1 MFSTKEKNVYLKQ
14 YIHSIETWEE
24 KKKKMMIACTKTFVI
39 SLFFFIF
46 YIALLL
52 LPCLSYQKQLLKYL
66 LLRYSMELFWEGRE
80 HREHEEKE

>member
-1 MFSTKEKNVYLKQ
+1 MGGAEEEDDDCLHQNLCDFS
-14 YIHSIETWEE
+14 
-24 KKKKMMIACTKTFVI
+24 
-39 SLFFFIF
+39 FFFIF